1 MEMNIFKSRQ
11 GRGKLFAVITVAAI
25 LLALLLNLFLTYF
38 GLHKTLYIDMTPEGL
53 YRMTDAMEKECS
65 YVDTEL
71 DEKVKI
77 IFCTDPDILVAST
90 NTRVPYFLATEL
102 DNTFDNIEL
111 ETVNVTYNP
120 TAVARYKATS
130 LSEINPSDIIVA
142 YGDRYR
148 VLNADSLWT
157 AADDKVWS
165 FNGEYRL
172 ASIIKSV
179 TAKDRP
185 KAYFLPG
192 HGETVYDPHTPDN
205 PGNLEM
211 LEMYNLLT
219 ERGLEVKT
227 LDLSDKNAVPD
238 DCVLLVINN
247 PREDLTEDSADKN
260 SYGYVSETEKI
271 DKYLVRDHGSVMV
284 SIDYALDL
292 PVFEAFLG
300 EWGFE
305 ISDSRVS
312 ESSLALRGD
321 DSTVFSGVY
330 DTDKDGYAYSIYGS
344 FASLSSAPEMV
355 FGNTGYLTSS
365 FGTGVSIPEPG
376 TYSVSRNFAP
386 FFFSSKKALSHAF
399 DEATGDYTDLQKN
412 SEELILAGV
421 TTRLEADS
429 YSAEYS
435 YSYLMCAASPDFFSD
450 DYVGNPAYANYE
462 VLSALVENMI
472 RTDKHASIELGGLSM
487 NSPNVGGKVL
497 EDTTIYSVDTY
508 IDSEYRLLSTTA
520 SVWYTVIFLAVPLA
534 VAVVGIVVKI
544 KRRFL

>member
-185 KAYFLPG
+185 KAYFLTG
-192 HGETVYDPHTPDN
+192 HGETVYDPQNPDN

-312 ESSLALRGD
+312 DSSLALRGD

>member
-1 MEMNIFKSRQ
+1 MEINIFKSRR
-11 GRGKLFAVITVAAI
+11 GRGKLFAAITLAAI
-25 LLALLLNLFLTYF
+25 ILIFALNLLLTYF

-53 YRMTDAMEKECS
+53 YRMTDAMEEECS

-77 IFCTDPDILVAST
+77 IFCTDPDNLVAST
-90 NTRVPYFLATEL
+90 NTRIPYFLATEL
-102 DNTFDNIEL
+102 DNAFENIEL
-111 ETVNVTYNP
+111 ETVNVAYNP
-120 TAVARYKATS
+120 TAVAKYKATS
-130 LSEINPSDIIVA
+130 LSEIRSSDIIVC

-185 KAYFLPG
+185 KAYFLTG
-192 HGETVYDPHTPDN
+192 HGETVYDPENPDN
-205 PGNLEM
+205 PGNLET
-211 LEMYNLLT
+211 LQMYNLLS

-227 LDLSDKNAVPD
+227 LDLTNLNSVPE
-238 DCVLLVINN
+238 DCVLLIIND
-247 PREDLTEDSADKN
+247 PREDITADSPDKDR
-260 SYGYVSETEKI
+260 YDYVSETEKI
-271 DKYLVRDHGSVMV
+271 DKYLVRDHGSLMV
-284 SIDYALDL
+284 AIDYALEL

-305 ISDSRVS
+305 VSDSRVS
-312 ESSLALRGD
+312 DSSLALRGD
-321 DSTVFSGVY
+321 DSSVFAGVY
-330 DTDKDGYAYSIYGS
+330 DTTEDSYAYSIYGK

-355 FGNTGYLTSS
+355 FGNTGYVSSS
-365 FGTGVSIPEPG
+365 FGTGESIPEPG

-386 FFFSSKKALSHAF
+386 FFFSSNSALSHAY
-399 DEATGDYTDLQKN
+399 DEATGDYTDLQTN
-412 SEELILAGV
+412 SDQLILAGV

-450 DYVGNPAYANYE
+450 DYVGNAAYANYE

-472 RTDKHASIELGGLSM
+472 RTDEYASIELGGLSM
-487 NSPNVGGKVL
+487 NSPNLGGKVL

-508 IDSEYRLLSTTA
+508 VDTEYRLLSNSA
-520 SVWYTVIFLAVPLA
+520 AVWFTVAFLAVPFA
-534 VAVVGIVVKI
+534 VAVIGIVVKI